1 MSSELAT
8 KKGMLWRVVA
18 LMFVISGVLTVSGV
32 LEFAHNGE
40 LSGFAALEIVIGG
53 WGIIVIVTVVAWL
66 LTLVL

>member
-18 LMFVISGVLTVSGV
+18 IMFVISGVLTVSGV

-53 WGIIVIVTVVAWL
+53 CGIIVTVVAWL
-66 LTLVL
+66 FTLVL